1 MPDFPGL
8 ATVPSR
14 EVPEAGL
21 DPTCFPCHK
30 DSYYCEVCFYSYST
44 IKGDG
49 MRKVKATRGR
59 RGMDAVMA
67 ADEKTP
73 DKILDFGKV
82 HDG

>member
-1 MPDFPGL
+1 
-8 ATVPSR
+8 
-14 EVPEAGL
+14 
-21 DPTCFPCHK
+21 
-30 DSYYCEVCFYSYST
+30 
-44 IKGDG
+44 